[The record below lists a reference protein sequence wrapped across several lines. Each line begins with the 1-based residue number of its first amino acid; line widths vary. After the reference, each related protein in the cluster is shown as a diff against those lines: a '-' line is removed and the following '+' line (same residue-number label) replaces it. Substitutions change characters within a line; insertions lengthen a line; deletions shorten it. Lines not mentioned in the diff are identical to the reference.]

1 MLAIVVKRS
10 YQGDNDE
17 DSDAFGQ
24 LFAENN
30 PGLLNLH
37 TNSQQQHQ

>member
-30 PGLLNLH
+30 PGFLDLLPH
-37 TNSQQQHQ
+37 PDQQD